1 MYLFVC
7 KKFFWIE
14 IKEVLLNIKISIYMY
29 MILKNGRENIVGLLV
44 FWFVVIAVVRF
55 IFEDLRFVVGIVRG
69 VVWRI

>member
-1 MYLFVC
+1 
-7 KKFFWIE
+7 
-14 IKEVLLNIKISIYMY
+14 